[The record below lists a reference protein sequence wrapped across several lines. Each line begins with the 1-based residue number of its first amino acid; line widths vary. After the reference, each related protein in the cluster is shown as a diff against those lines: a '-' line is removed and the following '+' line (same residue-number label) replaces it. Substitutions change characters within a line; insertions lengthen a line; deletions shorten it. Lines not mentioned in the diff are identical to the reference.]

1 MRFFTVSSLAW
12 SSSTISRLDLLLVLP
27 MIDADADCFWMAE
40 DAASVVG
47 AISSGGRT
55 EVRCFFFGG
64 VFWTSSS
71 TLLLL
76 LEEVELA
83 EDSPVVMMIVL
94 ASIVARGVLGG
105 EGVKIQR
112 ERRPQRAQT

>member
-1 MRFFTVSSLAW
+1 M
-12 SSSTISRLDLLLVLP
+12 LP

-40 DAASVVG
+40 DAASAVG

-71 TLLLL
+71 TLLLLL

-105 EGVKIQR
+105 EGVKI
-112 ERRPQRAQT
+112 

>member
-1 MRFFTVSSLAW
+1 
-12 SSSTISRLDLLLVLP
+12 

-40 DAASVVG
+40 DAASAVG

-71 TLLLL
+71 TLLLLLL

-105 EGVKIQR
+105 EGVKI
-112 ERRPQRAQT
+112 

>member
-1 MRFFTVSSLAW
+1 M
-12 SSSTISRLDLLLVLP
+12 LP

-40 DAASVVG
+40 DAASAVG

-71 TLLLL
+71 TLLLLLL

-105 EGVKIQR
+105 EGVKI
-112 ERRPQRAQT
+112 

>member
-1 MRFFTVSSLAW
+1 
-12 SSSTISRLDLLLVLP
+12 

-40 DAASVVG
+40 DAASAVG

-71 TLLLL
+71 TLLLLLLL

-105 EGVKIQR
+105 EGVKI
-112 ERRPQRAQT
+112 